1 MVTCLC
7 FQERKFL
14 KGDASMKRKVY
25 IDGSLADSMM
35 SMASDFIM
43 FRMKDGSEKVVSAQ
57 DFKAEANKLS
67 DFHLKSAD

>member
-1 MVTCLC
+1 
-7 FQERKFL
+7 
-14 KGDASMKRKVY
+14 MKRKVY